1 MKLTYL
7 SIIFVFFSQLS
18 FSQKLAPYR
27 RSSLYM
33 LMVDDTSYQFAKVI
47 KKAYLEAKVPDKF
60 NDHNLENRLIKTK
73 VKVVDKG
80 VDKYKQG
87 IAIANFMEDN
97 QVAKN
102 VIAKWFNRNKSGAFD
117 MKLVAARGSYNAS
130 EMEVNLAKQSKRGKA
145 LIEDAGEELIKNT
158 FILVS
163 DFEYI
168 PDSLV
173 ADKVQTAR
181 DNSKKFTN
189 QLGRVGRLAGG
200 LTDAGLNASKLTDGY
215 VVRATSYLYQLN
227 WTDSAAAVFYTEHW
241 NDSTNINGERKV
253 AFDNSTAY
261 SLNYLGKEQAWAK
274 VQAFKLS
281 FKSED
286 ELIADAT
293 IAAVDAAIAQLQ
305 KNHEEFRT
313 KTQLFTTDPL
323 TAKIGTKESVS
334 KGDRFVVLEQTETPE
349 GRTKYVQKGFIKVD
363 GNKIWDNKVNKEAS
377 DSTQTIDRTYFK
389 GLGGKFY
396 PGMLIK
402 QK

>member
-7 SIIFVFFSQLS
+7 SIIFIFFSQLS

-168 PDSLV
+168 PDSLI

-377 DSTQTIDRTYFK
+377 DTTQTLDRTYFK
-389 GLGGKFY
+389 KLGGKFY

>member
-7 SIIFVFFSQLS
+7 AIILIFFSQFS
-18 FSQKLAPYR
+18 FSQKLPPYR

-47 KKAYLEAKVPDKF
+47 KKAYLESKVPEKF

-73 VKVVDKG
+73 VKVVDKS

-87 IAIANFMEDN
+87 IAIANFMDEN
-97 QVAKN
+97 EVAKHA
-102 VIAKWFNRNKSGAFD
+102 IAKWFNRDKNGAFD
-117 MKLVAARGSYNAS
+117 MKLVAQRGSYNAS

-158 FILVS
+158 FVLVS

-168 PDSLV
+168 PDSLI
-173 ADKVQTAR
+173 ADKVENIR
-181 DNSKKFTN
+181 NNSKKFTN
-189 QLGRVGRLAGG
+189 RLGGVGKVAGG
-200 LTDAGLNASKLTDGY
+200 LTDAGLNASKLTNGY
-215 VVRATSYLYQLN
+215 VVRVTSYLYQLN
-227 WTDSAAAVFYTEHW
+227 WTDSVAAVFYSEHW
-241 NDSTNINGERKV
+241 NDNSNLNEQRIV
-253 AFDNSTAY
+253 DFDNSTAY
-261 SLNYLGKEQAWAK
+261 TLNYIGKEQAWAK
-274 VQAFKLS
+274 VQALKLS
-281 FKSED
+281 FKSQD

-293 IAAVDAAIAQLQ
+293 IAAVDAAIAELQ

-323 TAKIGTKESVS
+323 SAKIGMKESVS
-334 KGDRFVVLEQTETPE
+334 KGDKFVVLEQTETPE
-349 GRTKYVQKGFIKVD
+349 GRTKYINKGYIRVD
-363 GNKIWDNKVNKEAS
+363 GNKIWDNRVNKDASEAP
-377 DSTQTIDRTYFK
+377 QIIDRTYFK
-389 GLGGKFY
+389 GTGAKFY

>member
-1 MKLTYL
+1 MKYTYL
-7 SIIFVFFSQLS
+7 SILFIFLSQLS
-18 FSQKLAPYR
+18 YSQKLAPYR

-33 LMVDDTSYQFAKVI
+33 LMVDDTSYQFSKVI

-60 NDHNLENRLIKTK
+60 NDHNLENRIIKAK
-73 VKVVDKG
+73 VKVVDKS

-87 IAIANFMEDN
+87 IAIANFMEEN
-97 QVAKN
+97 HVAKN
-102 VIAKWFNRNKSGAFD
+102 LIAKWFNRNKNGAFD

-158 FILVS
+158 FILIS

-173 ADKVQTAR
+173 ADKAQAIRNDTKQIANR
-181 DNSKKFTN
+181 
-189 QLGRVGRLAGG
+189 LGGVGRLAGG
-200 LTDAGLNASKLTDGY
+200 LTDVSLNASKLTNGY

-227 WTDSAAAVFYTEHW
+227 WTDSASAVFYTEHW
-241 NDSTNINGERKV
+241 NDSTNINEERKV

-261 SLNYLGKEQAWAK
+261 SLNYIGKEQAWAK

-281 FKSED
+281 FKSQD

-293 IAAVDAAIAQLQ
+293 IAAVDAAIAKLQ

-323 TAKIGTKESVS
+323 TAKIGMKESVS
-334 KGDRFVVLEQTETPE
+334 KGDKFVVLEQTETPE
-349 GRTKYVQKGFIKVD
+349 GRTNYVKKGYITVD
-363 GNKIWDNKVNKEAS
+363 GDKIWDNRVNKEAS
-377 DSTQTIDRTYFK
+377 DTTQTLDRTYFK
-389 GLGGKFY
+389 GTGAKFY

>member
-1 MKLTYL
+1 
-7 SIIFVFFSQLS
+7 
-18 FSQKLAPYR
+18 
-27 RSSLYM
+27 M

-173 ADKVQTAR
+173 ADKVQKAR
-181 DNSKKFTN
+181 DNSKEITN
-189 QLGRVGRLAGG
+189 RLGGVGRLAGG
-200 LTDAGLNASKLTDGY
+200 LTDVGLGASKITDGY

-241 NDSTNINGERKV
+241 NDSTNINEERKV

-261 SLNYLGKEQAWAK
+261 SLNYIGKEKAWAK
-274 VQAFKLS
+274 VQALKLS

-363 GNKIWDNKVNKEAS
+363 GDKIWDNRVNKDAS
-377 DSTQTIDRTYFK
+377 DTTQTIDRTYFK

>member
-1 MKLTYL
+1 MKYTYL
-7 SIIFVFFSQLS
+7 SILFIFLSQLS
-18 FSQKLAPYR
+18 YSQKLAPYR

-33 LMVDDTSYQFAKVI
+33 LMVDDTSYQFSKVI

-60 NDHNLENRLIKTK
+60 NDHNLENRIIKAK
-73 VKVVDKG
+73 VKVVDKS

-87 IAIANFMEDN
+87 IAIANFMEEN
-97 QVAKN
+97 HVAKN
-102 VIAKWFNRNKSGAFD
+102 LIAKWFNRNKNGAFD

-158 FILVS
+158 FVLIS

-173 ADKVQTAR
+173 ADKAQAIRNDTKQIANR
-181 DNSKKFTN
+181 
-189 QLGRVGRLAGG
+189 LGGVGRLAGG
-200 LTDAGLNASKLTDGY
+200 LTDVSLNASKLTNGY

-227 WTDSAAAVFYTEHW
+227 WTDSASAVFYTEHW
-241 NDSTNINGERKV
+241 NDSTNINEERKV

-261 SLNYLGKEQAWAK
+261 SLNYIGKEQAWAK

-281 FKSED
+281 FKSQD

-293 IAAVDAAIAQLQ
+293 IAAVDAAIAKLQ

-323 TAKIGTKESVS
+323 TAKIGMKESVS
-334 KGDRFVVLEQTETPE
+334 KGDKFVVLEQTETPE
-349 GRTKYVQKGFIKVD
+349 GRTNYVKKGYITVD
-363 GNKIWDNKVNKEAS
+363 GDKIWDNRVNKEAS
-377 DSTQTIDRTYFK
+377 DTTQTLDRTYFK
-389 GLGGKFY
+389 GTGAKFY

>member
-1 MKLTYL
+1 
-7 SIIFVFFSQLS
+7 
-18 FSQKLAPYR
+18 
-27 RSSLYM
+27 M

-168 PDSLV
+168 PDSLI

-377 DSTQTIDRTYFK
+377 DTTQTLDRTYFK
-389 GLGGKFY
+389 KLGGKFY

>member
-1 MKLTYL
+1 MKYTYL
-7 SIIFVFFSQLS
+7 SILFIFLSQLS
-18 FSQKLAPYR
+18 YSQKLAPYR

-33 LMVDDTSYQFAKVI
+33 LMVDDTSYQFSKVI

-60 NDHNLENRLIKTK
+60 NDHNLENRIIKAK
-73 VKVVDKG
+73 VKVVDKSA
-80 VDKYKQG
+80 DKYKQG
-87 IAIANFMEDN
+87 IAIANFMEEN
-97 QVAKN
+97 HVAKN
-102 VIAKWFNRNKSGAFD
+102 LIAKWFNRNKNGAFD

-158 FILVS
+158 FVLIS

-173 ADKVQTAR
+173 ADKAQAIRNDTKQIANR
-181 DNSKKFTN
+181 
-189 QLGRVGRLAGG
+189 LGGVGRLAGG
-200 LTDAGLNASKLTDGY
+200 LTDVSLNASKLTNGY

-227 WTDSAAAVFYTEHW
+227 WTDSASAVFYTEHW
-241 NDSTNINGERKV
+241 NDSTNINEERKV

-261 SLNYLGKEQAWAK
+261 SLNYIGKEQAWAK

-281 FKSED
+281 FKSQD

-293 IAAVDAAIAQLQ
+293 IAAVDAAIAKLQ

-323 TAKIGTKESVS
+323 TAKIGMKESVS
-334 KGDRFVVLEQTETPE
+334 KGDKFVVLEQTETPE
-349 GRTKYVQKGFIKVD
+349 GRTNYVKKGYITVD
-363 GNKIWDNKVNKEAS
+363 GDKIWDNRVNKEAS
-377 DSTQTIDRTYFK
+377 DTTQTLDRTYFK
-389 GLGGKFY
+389 GTGAKFY

>member
-7 SIIFVFFSQLS
+7 SIIFIFFSQLS

-168 PDSLV
+168 PDSLI

-200 LTDAGLNASKLTDGY
+200 LTDAGLNASKITDGY
-215 VVRATSYLYQLN
+215 FVRATSYLYQLN

-377 DSTQTIDRTYFK
+377 DTTQTLDRTYFK
-389 GLGGKFY
+389 KLGGKFY

>member
-7 SIIFVFFSQLS
+7 SIILIFLSQLTY
-18 FSQKLAPYR
+18 SQKLPPYR

-73 VKVVDKG
+73 VKVVDKN
-80 VDKYKQG
+80 VDRYKQG
-87 IAIANFMEDN
+87 IAIANFMEEN
-97 QVAKN
+97 NVAKN
-102 VIAKWFNRNKSGAFD
+102 MISKWFNRNKNGAFD
-117 MKLVAARGSYNAS
+117 MKLVAQRGSYNAS
-130 EMEVNLAKQSKRGKA
+130 EMEVNIAKQSKRGKA

-158 FILVS
+158 FVLIS

-173 ADKVQTAR
+173 ADKVQSIRKDT
-181 DNSKKFTN
+181 KQLTN
-189 QLGRVGRLAGG
+189 RLGGVGKLAGG
-200 LTDAGLNASKLTDGY
+200 LTDVGLNASKLTEGY
-215 VVRATSYLYQLN
+215 VVRTTSYLYQLN
-227 WTDSAAAVFYTEHW
+227 WNDSVAAVFYAEHW
-241 NDSTNINGERKV
+241 NDSTEINQQKKL

-261 SLNYLGKEQAWAK
+261 TLNYIGKEQAWAK
-274 VQAFKLS
+274 VLAFKLS
-281 FKSED
+281 FKTED

-293 IAAVDAAIAQLQ
+293 IGAVDAAIAKLQ
-305 KNHEEFRT
+305 KNHEEFKT
-313 KTQLFTTDPL
+313 KTQIFTTDPIS
-323 TAKIGTKESVS
+323 AKIGLKESVS
-334 KGDRFVVLEQTETPE
+334 KGDKFVVLEQTETPE
-349 GRTKYVQKGFIKVD
+349 GRTKYVKKGNITVD
-363 GNKIWDNKVNKEAS
+363 GSQIWDNRVNKETS

-389 GLGGKFY
+389 GGVGKFY